1 MRYFFLF
8 DPVFLPFS
16 PLLSLAPGYV
26 IIRTQLRRIEVFSYL
41 VTRSE
46 MGKQKS
52 NMASCSES
60 ISWTKTLV
68 SVPRFSHIQ
77 INQHLKD
84 SERKDIGKKGHKFF
98 VEKLYSRCICGST
111 ECKPCR
117 LSVHR
122 ASTLSRSQR
131 KNEDPHSLKIEVVKK
146 SGMAKFLKLHVPVN
160 RG

>member
-52 NMASCSES
+52 NMASP
-60 ISWTKTLV
+60 L
-68 SVPRFSHIQ
+68 RAFLGQ
-77 INQHLKD
+77 
-84 SERKDIGKKGHKFF
+84 
-98 VEKLYSRCICGST
+98 
-111 ECKPCR
+111 R
-117 LSVHR
+117 LSF
-122 ASTLSRSQR
+122 LCP
-131 KNEDPHSLKIEVVKK
+131 DSLDSLI
-146 SGMAKFLKLHVPVN
+146 FRLIN
-160 RG
+160 I